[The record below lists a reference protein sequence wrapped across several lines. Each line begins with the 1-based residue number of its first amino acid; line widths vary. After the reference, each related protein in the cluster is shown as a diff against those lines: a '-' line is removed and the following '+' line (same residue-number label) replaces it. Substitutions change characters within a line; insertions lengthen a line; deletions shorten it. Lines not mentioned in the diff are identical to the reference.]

1 MFSNLF
7 NFQKQKDAGGGPGEP
22 VKESTTTKFS
32 LTEAVKGKKNK
43 NKKQVRFISF

>member
-43 NKKQVRFISF
+43 NKKQVRFISV